1 MTAFGHPA
9 RTAILGHLRTRG
21 ASTRGELAADL
32 ALVPKTIQYH
42 VGVLAGLG
50 VLEAD
55 PPAARSGQRTRY
67 ALHESRIAH
76 LHAALTRHLGVDV
89 DELLR
94 TLYGDRS

>member
-9 RTAILGHLRTRG
+9 RTAILGYLRIHG
-21 ASTRGELAADL
+21 ASTRGELATEL

-42 VGVLAGLG
+42 VGILARVG

-67 ALHESRIAH
+67 TLVESRIAQ
-76 LHAALTRHLGVDV
+76 LHAALTRHLGV
-89 DELLR
+89 EGGR
-94 TLYGDRS
+94 